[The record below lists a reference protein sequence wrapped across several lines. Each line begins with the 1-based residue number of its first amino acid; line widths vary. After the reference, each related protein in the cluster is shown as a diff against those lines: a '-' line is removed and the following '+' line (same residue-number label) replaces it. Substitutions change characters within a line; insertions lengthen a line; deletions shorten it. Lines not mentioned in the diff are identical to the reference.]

1 MSVSGITSKP
11 LPIPGSP
18 KPGIGYFIREW
29 WGSYPITQLAV
40 LIGLIGIF
48 WLMGSN
54 MVHTMHRLGIQPGF
68 AFLSQSANFAIG
80 ESLIAYSP
88 SDTFGRAAFVGLL
101 NTGAIAVSGCIL
113 ATLLGVSLGIARLS
127 GNMLL
132 SGLVRWY
139 IEIIRNTPLL
149 LQLFFWSA
157 VTHALPPP
165 RQAFN
170 PLGILYLSNRG
181 VSIPAFRLHELSLVT
196 LAILVVCI
204 AALFAFYKVRSKR
217 SVRHGI
223 IEFSAMGLLA
233 VLGFGLAFRL
243 SGASVALELPLL
255 RGFNIAGG
263 FNLTPEFAALLIGL
277 VVNSSATIA
286 EIIRSGIQSV
296 PSGQWE
302 SARSLGLQPGRIMR
316 LVILPQA
323 LRVIVPLMTS
333 SYLDLTKNSSLAVAI
348 GFPDLVSVLN
358 TTANQSGQALEA
370 LAIIVV
376 SYLAINLSVSTIM
389 NKYNKRIEQRGF
401 LPR

>member
-1 MSVSGITSKP
+1 
-11 LPIPGSP
+11 
-18 KPGIGYFIREW
+18 
-29 WGSYPITQLAV
+29 
-40 LIGLIGIF
+40 
-48 WLMGSN
+48 
-54 MVHTMHRLGIQPGF
+54 MVQTMHRLGIQPGF
-68 AFLSQSANFAIG
+68 AFLGQSANFAIG

-88 SDTFGRAAFVGLL
+88 SDTFGRAALVGLL
-101 NTGAIAVSGCIL
+101 NTIAIAVSGCIL

-127 GNMLL
+127 GNTLL

-157 VTHALPPP
+157 VTHALPAP

-181 VSIPAFRLHELSLVT
+181 VSIPAFRLQNLSLAT
-196 LAILVVCI
+196 LAILGVSI
-204 AALFAFYKVRSKR
+204 AALFVFYAVRRKR
-217 SVRHGI
+217 SIRHGF

-233 VLGFGLAFRL
+233 VLGVGLALRL

-286 EIIRSGIQSV
+286 EIVRSGIQSV

-376 SYLAINLSVSTIM
+376 SYLALNLSVSAVM